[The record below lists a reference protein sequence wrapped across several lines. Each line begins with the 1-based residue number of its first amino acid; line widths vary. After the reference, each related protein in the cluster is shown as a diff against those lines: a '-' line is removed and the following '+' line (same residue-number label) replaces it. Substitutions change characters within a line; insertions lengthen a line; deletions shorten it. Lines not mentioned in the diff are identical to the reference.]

1 MFNYTGS
8 GLDGIF
14 LKNGYKIVESSYGQG
29 VIIED
34 LEGLHRAIAID
45 ILRQKTPMTGHQFR
59 FLRKEQDLVQE
70 EMAALLRVDAQTIA
84 NWEKKGSEAIQGPAD
99 ISMRA
104 YYSAFIHA
112 SFGPVK
118 VEASAKAHESA
129 VFQLDEHRWTEAVAA

>member
-34 LEGLHRAIAID
+34 IEGLHRAIAID
-45 ILRQKTPMTGHQFR
+45 IIRQKTPMTGNQFR

-70 EMAALLRVDAQTIA
+70 EMAALLRVDVQTIA
-84 NWEKKGSEAIQGPAD
+84 NWEKKGNEAIQGPAD

-104 YYSAFIHA
+104 FYSAFIHA
-112 SFGPVK
+112 SFGPAK
-118 VEASAKAHESA
+118 VEPCAKTHERT
-129 VFQLDEHRWTEAVAA
+129 VFQLNEHKWTEAIAA